1 MKKYDIRRSACA
13 VADELK
19 ESGEAV
25 SSLTGKKYKM
35 SGHYC
40 LEVPCDSD
48 RTMFIACNT
57 LDEVET
63 KLRREEGEE
72 MQG

>member
-40 LEVPCDSD
+40 LEVPCYSD